1 MRQCLDLG
9 TDAVFLDLEGQPAT
23 AEEALTVLAQNIPF
37 CPVIISHSMPVSNAD
52 TGLVEGLLFHVNSLA
67 LEEELEHIL
76 ISLSIDKIT
85 AEDFTE
91 LQDMHEDHI
100 PRVLIVDDDEDTAA
114 RLARALRTS
123 DNYDIQMAHSGSQ
136 AGTILPAFAPDVTIV
151 DLASK
156 DIDGHTVCSFIRGDE
171 RLRATKVIG
180 IHGHEKTE
188 GRRQAQFD
196 EYMARPFFVQE
207 IVDRVRSFVSGT

>member
-52 TGLVEGLLFHVNSLA
+52 TGLVEGLLFHVNSVA

-156 DIDGHTVCSFIRGDE
+156 DIDGTPFA
-171 RLRATKVIG
+171 RLSAG
-180 IHGHEKTE
+180 MS
-188 GRRQAQFD
+188 A
-196 EYMARPFFVQE
+196 
-207 IVDRVRSFVSGT
+207 SGPPR